1 MKIIIRFALLFFLK
15 ILSYEGTCQ
24 NSRKPNVVLLFSDD
38 QRLQGTI
45 HALGG
50 NEVITPNLDALVKSG
65 TAFTKTY
72 IMGGSQ
78 GAVCVPSRNMLMTGR
93 NLFSLVSVGADVIF
107 PENTTLGEALGNNGY
122 STYGIGKWHNDKA
135 SFNRIFQNGD
145 EIFFGGMSNN
155 PYNVGLFHYDN
166 EGKYSSKGSPE
177 KGELISKGLHSYPK
191 HHTEV
196 FGEAAVKFIENYQ
209 KKEPFFLYVAFKSPH
224 DPRVMPEK
232 YKEMYDT
239 SKINLPLNFMR
250 EHPFDNGE
258 LKVRDEM
265 LATFPRTPSEVKGH
279 IRDYYAMMTHL
290 DEQIGKIVEALK
302 AKGEYENTIIV
313 FAGDNGL
320 ALGQHG
326 LMGKQNVYEHSLNV
340 PLIIAG
346 KGIPK
351 GKLNNNFAYSFDIFP
366 TICQLTGTAIPPSVQ
381 GQVLF
386 GNNKNTRETMFHA
399 YRNFQR
405 ALRKGDWKL
414 IEYNVNEK
422 KMSQLFNLKKDPLEL
437 NNLANDPQFHIKLTE
452 MKTALKDQK
461 RIYNCQVSQGC
472 CQNLFILYL

>member
-1 MKIIIRFALLFFLK
+1 MKIIISIILFFFLE
-15 ILSYEGTCQ
+15 ILSNEGTCQ

-78 GAVCVPSRNMLMTGR
+78 GAVCVPSRNMLLTGR
-93 NLFSLVSVGADVIF
+93 NLFSIGAEGQVIL
-107 PENTTLGEALGNNGY
+107 PQNITLGEVLGENGY

-135 SFNRIFQNGD
+135 SFNRTFQNGD

-166 EGKYSSKGSPE
+166 GGKYSSKGSPE
-177 KGELISKGLHSYPK
+177 KGELTSKGLHSYPK

-209 KKEPFFLYVAFKSPH
+209 KEKPFFLYVAFKSPH

-232 YKEMYDT
+232 YKAMYDT
-239 SKINLPLNFMR
+239 SKINLPINFR
-250 EHPFDNGE
+250 KEHPFDNGE

-265 LATFPRTPSEVKGH
+265 LASFPRTPSEVKEH

-290 DEQIGKIVEALK
+290 DEQIGKIIEALK

-340 PLIIAG
+340 PLIIVG
-346 KGIPK
+346 NGIPK
-351 GKLNNNFAYSFDIFP
+351 GKLNTNFAYSFDIFP
-366 TICQLTGTAIPPSVQ
+366 TICQLTGTAIPASVQ

-386 GNNKNTRETMFHA
+386 GKNIKTRETMFYA

-405 ALRKGDWKL
+405 AFRKGDWKL
-414 IEYNVNEK
+414 IEYTVNGQK
-422 KMSQLFNLKKDPLEL
+422 TAQLFNLKKDPLEL
-437 NNLANDPQFHIKLTE
+437 NNLANDSKFDLKLSE
-452 MKTALKDQK
+452 MKTALMDQK
-461 RIYNCQVSQGC
+461 KIYNDLS
-472 CQNLFILYL
+472 NN